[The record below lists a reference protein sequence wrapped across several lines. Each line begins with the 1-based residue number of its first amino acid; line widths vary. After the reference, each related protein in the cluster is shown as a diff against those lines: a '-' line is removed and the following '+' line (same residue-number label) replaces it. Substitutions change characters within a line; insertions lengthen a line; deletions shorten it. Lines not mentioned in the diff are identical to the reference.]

1 MHSILIVEDD
11 MNING
16 LLKEALE
23 KADYLCT
30 CARQKDKK
38 GRRLYDISSE
48 ISRTVYFC
56 QFQWNKRRCGCCD
69 T

>member
-23 KADYLCT
+23 KADYLCKQ
-30 CARQKDKK
+30 CIGGKVNNIFIYVQNQRIIWK
-38 GRRLYDISSE
+38 
-48 ISRTVYFC
+48 
-56 QFQWNKRRCGCCD
+56 
-69 T
+69 